1 VKSWFPEF
9 RRSGIRAVARSL
21 GLEPDEVGLA
31 GLMFGFFML
40 VTASHFAA
48 KSVRQAWYLGTLGAE
63 RLPFVYLLV
72 AVAAVPSLVAYRRL
86 AAKFPTVSLIVG
98 TCVAQAAGL
107 LAVEVVLPRPSATA
121 AILFYVWTT
130 LIFGIAVSQLWA
142 WATEIFHA
150 RQARRLFA
158 FISAGGLL
166 GGIPG
171 GFMAG
176 WAARRFGA
184 AGALNV
190 AVVLVL
196 TAAVVAIVIS
206 RIVPTQTERS
216 SDRSTSLDTS
226 RVVAAFRRSPLLK
239 SIAGLMALSA
249 VLAQVVDLQF
259 YWVVERVTTG
269 LDERTGL
276 IGNFFVWLGILAFLF
291 QVLFTRRIHRSLG
304 TVVGLRVLPAWIL
317 AASVLFAV
325 ALLSAPGL
333 LLAAVWTLKLGENGF
348 RHSVDQA
355 SRELLFVPVPL
366 GRRRDAKVF
375 IDVFVQRAAEG
386 VAGLILLPVLFGV
399 VTIGQVTAATVVL
412 CLVWLRA
419 TIITQERYISAFRD
433 SLRSVPD
440 TDAGVDLG
448 NAATLSA
455 VLENMGSTDPRRCRH
470 AISILAD
477 NGRVSLIPPVMALHP
492 DASVRATAL
501 EALAASGRDDL
512 VSYVGQSAMDDDP
525 AVRSAA
531 LKALALL
538 GGDHSLAFAE
548 KGLEDPEPKA
558 RAAAAAALLGSE
570 APALA
575 ERAMGLLKTMAEDRR
590 VSIRVAVAEGLG
602 HVGDPLGTDLLM
614 MLLYDPHRT
623 VVRAAIAGVRRR
635 MERWEVNP
643 LYLPRL
649 IAVMGNRRIR
659 KAAREALIAARE
671 GAIPALEL
679 FMTSEDEDIRVRRAV
694 PRTLARIGSVSA
706 ADALSEHME
715 VGDLWLRSEVFAGLG
730 SLRRRAAGINVTR
743 RRIALALEVEIR
755 EYRELR
761 GYLDTLAS
769 EPDLASSP
777 MADMLRSRLVALAD
791 NAFLLLELVL
801 RPTDVHAA
809 RRGVRSG
816 SVDQRAKAVE
826 FLENALEGRIRK
838 AVMSLVTVAEAEP
851 GSRIDARTTVDAVID
866 RLVGCD
872 LTRDPSQVGLVCTA
886 MHAAV
891 RRRRVFAR
899 ERIRTLHDDEES
911 PELVRDTARWALA
924 RLEPETAPLGAVEE
938 VSVTALATIEIM
950 SFLQQVDLF
959 GFLGAEETLRLAAV
973 ASERRVPSGEVIF
986 RRDEPSDV
994 LYCVVDGR
1002 VRLEGLP
1009 TGDTEVGPEGRFGV
1023 LDILSGRR
1031 RQATATAVEDTRL
1044 VAIEAEDFFD
1054 VLADDIGIVRAL
1066 FHKVVE
1072 MAEGNGLV

>member
-9 RRSGIRAVARSL
+9 RRSGIRAIARSL

-366 GRRRDAKVF
+366 G
-375 IDVFVQRAAEG
+375 G
-386 VAGLILLPVLFGV
+386 AGTPRCSSMSSCSG
-399 VTIGQVTAATVVL
+399 
-412 CLVWLRA
+412 
-419 TIITQERYISAFRD
+419 
-433 SLRSVPD
+433 
-440 TDAGVDLG
+440 
-448 NAATLSA
+448 
-455 VLENMGSTDPRRCRH
+455 PRR
-470 AISILAD
+470 
-477 NGRVSLIPPVMALHP
+477 AL
-492 DASVRATAL
+492 
-501 EALAASGRDDL
+501 
-512 VSYVGQSAMDDDP
+512 P
-525 AVRSAA
+525 A
-531 LKALALL
+531 
-538 GGDHSLAFAE
+538 
-548 KGLEDPEPKA
+548 
-558 RAAAAAALLGSE
+558 
-570 APALA
+570 
-575 ERAMGLLKTMAEDRR
+575 
-590 VSIRVAVAEGLG
+590 
-602 HVGDPLGTDLLM
+602 
-614 MLLYDPHRT
+614 
-623 VVRAAIAGVRRR
+623 
-635 MERWEVNP
+635 
-643 LYLPRL
+643 
-649 IAVMGNRRIR
+649 
-659 KAAREALIAARE
+659 
-671 GAIPALEL
+671 
-679 FMTSEDEDIRVRRAV
+679 
-694 PRTLARIGSVSA
+694 
-706 ADALSEHME
+706 
-715 VGDLWLRSEVFAGLG
+715 
-730 SLRRRAAGINVTR
+730 
-743 RRIALALEVEIR
+743 
-755 EYRELR
+755 
-761 GYLDTLAS
+761 
-769 EPDLASSP
+769 
-777 MADMLRSRLVALAD
+777 
-791 NAFLLLELVL
+791 
-801 RPTDVHAA
+801 
-809 RRGVRSG
+809 
-816 SVDQRAKAVE
+816 
-826 FLENALEGRIRK
+826 
-838 AVMSLVTVAEAEP
+838 
-851 GSRIDARTTVDAVID
+851 
-866 RLVGCD
+866 
-872 LTRDPSQVGLVCTA
+872 
-886 MHAAV
+886 
-891 RRRRVFAR
+891 
-899 ERIRTLHDDEES
+899 
-911 PELVRDTARWALA
+911 
-924 RLEPETAPLGAVEE
+924 
-938 VSVTALATIEIM
+938 
-950 SFLQQVDLF
+950 
-959 GFLGAEETLRLAAV
+959 
-973 ASERRVPSGEVIF
+973 
-986 RRDEPSDV
+986 
-994 LYCVVDGR
+994 
-1002 VRLEGLP
+1002 
-1009 TGDTEVGPEGRFGV
+1009 
-1023 LDILSGRR
+1023 
-1031 RQATATAVEDTRL
+1031 
-1044 VAIEAEDFFD
+1044 
-1054 VLADDIGIVRAL
+1054 
-1066 FHKVVE
+1066 
-1072 MAEGNGLV
+1072 